1 MRRLNQTPLDV
12 MLDEHSRPYFLWDS
26 DLTLDSFR
34 DRLRSPDPKIRGYYL
49 AKLLRQAKPDDAFLF
64 VSLRDIERD
73 WDHARGFLGETAEF
87 WSWLVA
93 ALLGTAVDE

>member
-64 VSLRDIERD
+64 VSLRTSSVTGITPAGS
-73 WDHARGFLGETAEF
+73 WARLRSSGHG
-87 WSWLVA
+87 
-93 ALLGTAVDE
+93 